1 MNNNVPTNFADLTA
15 TPNSTEE
22 PLWYHRT
29 TTMYASADGKLPN
42 RSKDMT
48 WTPWHPPGQTTTSS
62 LTASIRNL
70 IRRAGLRGEA

>member
-15 TPNSTEE
+15 TQNGTEE

-29 TTMYASADGKLPN
+29 TTVYASASGKLPD

-48 WTPWHPPGQTTTSS
+48 WTPWHQPGQTTTPNM
-62 LTASIRNL
+62 TASIRNL
-70 IRRAGLRGEA
+70 IKRAGLRGEA

>member
-15 TPNSTEE
+15 TPKSTEE

-29 TTMYASADGKLPN
+29 TTMYATADGKLPN

-48 WTPWHPPGQTTTSS
+48 WTPWHQPGQTTTTN

-70 IRRAGLRGEA
+70 IKRAGLRGEA

>member
-15 TPNSTEE
+15 TQTGIEE

-29 TTMYASADGKLPN
+29 TTMYASPSGKLPD

-48 WTPWHPPGQTTTSS
+48 WTPWHQPGQATAPSVTT
-62 LTASIRNL
+62 SIRNL
-70 IRRAGLRGEA
+70 IKRAALRGEA

>member
-48 WTPWHPPGQTTTSS
+48 WTPWHQPGQTTTSN

-70 IRRAGLRGEA
+70 IKRTSLRGEA

>member
-15 TPNSTEE
+15 TPNSAEK

-29 TTMYASADGKLPN
+29 TTIYASADGKLPN
-42 RSKDMT
+42 RSRDMT
-48 WTPWHPPGQTTTSS
+48 WTPWHQPGQTTTSN

-70 IRRAGLRGEA
+70 IKRAGLRGEA

>member
-15 TPNSTEE
+15 MQTGTEE

-29 TTMYASADGKLPN
+29 TTVYASASGKLPN

-48 WTPWHPPGQTTTSS
+48 WTPWHQPGQATVPTITT
-62 LTASIRNL
+62 SIRNL
-70 IRRAGLRGEA
+70 IKRAALRGEA

>member
-15 TPNSTEE
+15 THTGNEE

-29 TTMYASADGKLPN
+29 TTVYASASGKLPD

-48 WTPWHPPGQTTTSS
+48 WTPWHQPGQTTVPS
-62 LTASIRNL
+62 LTTSIRNL
-70 IRRAGLRGEA
+70 IKRAALRGEA

>member
-15 TPNSTEE
+15 TQTSTEE

-29 TTMYASADGKLPN
+29 TTVYASGSGKLPD

-48 WTPWHPPGQTTTSS
+48 WTPWHQPGQTTVPIVT
-62 LTASIRNL
+62 TSIRNL
-70 IRRAGLRGEA
+70 IKRAALRGEA

>member
-48 WTPWHPPGQTTTSS
+48 WTPWHQPGQTTTSNM
-62 LTASIRNL
+62 TASIRNL
-70 IRRAGLRGEA
+70 IRRAGPRGEA

>member
-1 MNNNVPTNFADLTA
+1 MDNNVPTNFADLTA

-48 WTPWHPPGQTTTSS
+48 WTPWHQPGQTTTSN

-70 IRRAGLRGEA
+70 IKRTGLRGEA

>member
-15 TPNSTEE
+15 TRTGTEE

-29 TTMYASADGKLPN
+29 TTVYASASGKLPD

-48 WTPWHPPGQTTTSS
+48 WTPWHQPGQTTAPSVT
-62 LTASIRNL
+62 TSIRNL
-70 IRRAGLRGEA
+70 IKRAALRGEA

>member
-42 RSKDMT
+42 RTKDLT
-48 WTPWHPPGQTTTSS
+48 STPWHQPGQTTTSN

-70 IRRAGLRGEA
+70 IKRAGLRGEA

>member
-15 TPNSTEE
+15 PPNSTEE

-48 WTPWHPPGQTTTSS
+48 WTPWHQPGQTTTSN

-70 IRRAGLRGEA
+70 IKRAGLRGEA

>member
-1 MNNNVPTNFADLTA
+1 MNNNVPTNFADLTE

-48 WTPWHPPGQTTTSS
+48 WTPWHQPGQTTTSN

-70 IRRAGLRGEA
+70 IKRAGLRGEA

>member
-15 TPNSTEE
+15 TLTSTEE

-29 TTMYASADGKLPN
+29 TTVYASGNGKLPG

-48 WTPWHPPGQTTTSS
+48 WTPWHQPGQTTVPTV
-62 LTASIRNL
+62 TTSIRNL
-70 IRRAGLRGEA
+70 IKRAALRGEA

>member
-48 WTPWHPPGQTTTSS
+48 WTPWHQPGQTTTPSM
-62 LTASIRNL
+62 TASIRNL
-70 IRRAGLRGEA
+70 IKRAGLRGEA

>member
-15 TPNSTEE
+15 TQTDTEE

-29 TTMYASADGKLPN
+29 TTVYASASGSLPD

-48 WTPWHPPGQTTTSS
+48 WTPWHQPGQTTAPSVT
-62 LTASIRNL
+62 TSIRNL
-70 IRRAGLRGEA
+70 IKRAALRGEA

>member
-29 TTMYASADGKLPN
+29 TTMYASADGKLPD
-42 RSKDMT
+42 RSKEMT
-48 WTPWHPPGQTTTSS
+48 WTPWLQPGQTTTTN

-70 IRRAGLRGEA
+70 IKRAGLRGEA